1 MADDTPTPEEI
12 AAKEAMAKANER
24 LAASLREV
32 NAAYTT
38 KNIDNVKKSQQEYAA
53 SVAAAQKA
61 SGKQNVETKEQI
73 EVFKRSQRQL
83 DVINSAMKIGKKSTD
98 LFGDASARLAKTLLQ
113 MGASAAPLAIALG
126 RGGLSGAFDELGKP
140 LRDIEIAA
148 VRTFGALDTESAKL
162 FVEGQKRLRIMIDD
176 QATGQMAV
184 DSRLKTLALDPVKA
198 QKQIVD
204 EQQKLQT
211 QVGQNLDRFK
221 GEITDPEV
229 ILNLRG
235 LREALGLTAD
245 ESAVFANRAAAFG
258 TSIQG
263 QFVVAASA
271 AQKFAKSSGVDFKI
285 IAKGQND
292 LRKNTRAF
300 ATFSEEQLARVA
312 AASAKT
318 GVALATM
325 GGGLVDSFDD
335 FDSAAEKA
343 AMLGQSFGISID
355 AFELFA
361 TEDPTERLQM
371 IQEAASRAGVD
382 IANMGRRELNYL
394 SELTGMGVEDTMK
407 ALGQGGLEVA
417 AEVAG
422 IDKAGDLQAQL
433 VAAQQ
438 ASNQSTQALTAQMA
452 KLIPVFQESGEDIR
466 AGLTERGLR
475 AMTGQSGE
483 LREAQGQFTRDAIT
497 GGTTAMLA
505 GRPGGLMGLQQG
517 FMTDPAV
524 TDMMSSA
531 NTGFMRQA
539 PGLLDKG
546 LEFSKD
552 TFSALKDPQ
561 FREGVVSDAI
571 KAVQSTREKAQKA
584 AQMLKALKAAGGTK
598 EQLEK
603 LRESFGGK
611 IPSIPGLGSLEGDVE
626 ADTNAALKAGQAGTA
641 TQGPINLVV
650 NVSLPVDGDA
660 IASAAYTGQI
670 RPGVTGEQALQAAA
684 ANENPA
690 NE

>member
-1 MADDTPTPEEI
+1 MADTPEELRALEEATNALAQAQRELRASYTAEDI
-12 AAKEAMAKANER
+12 EKLKKAIKEGAEARN
-24 LAASLREV
+24 
-32 NAAYTT
+32 
-38 KNIDNVKKSQQEYAA
+38 
-53 SVAAAQKA
+53 AAAQ
-61 SGKQNVETKEQI
+61 
-73 EVFKRSQRQL
+73 SQ
-83 DVINSAMKIGKKSTD
+83 KK
-98 LFGDASARLAKTLLQ
+98 DASQYKKLNKEMAEATRLLDSLPKTMKKAKTAADGLNISMSGFADVAKDLGAAGLPLLR
-113 MGASAAPLAIALG
+113 ASTLG
-126 RGGLSGAFDELGKP
+126 LVGAFDKFSAP
-140 LRDIEIAA
+140 LRDIEINAIK
-148 VRTFGALDTESAKL
+148 TFGSLDTESAKL
-162 FVEGQKRLRIMIDD
+162 FVEGQKRLRVMVED

-184 DSRLKTLALDPVKA
+184 DARLKTLALDPVKA
-198 QKQIVD
+198 QQQILE
-204 EQQKLQT
+204 EQQKLQG

-235 LREALGLTAD
+235 LRNALGLTAD

-263 QFVVAASA
+263 QFVVAANA

-285 IAKGQND
+285 IAKGQNE

-318 GVALATM
+318 GISLSTM

-417 AEVAG
+417 KEVAG

-433 VAAQQ
+433 VVAQR
-438 ASNQSTQALTAQMA
+438 ATNQSTQALTEQMA
-452 KLIPVFQESGEDIR
+452 KLIPVIAESGKDLVGGFNERKLRLITLQS
-466 AGLTERGLR
+466 AEMTEAIGENLR
-475 AMTGQSGE
+475 NFIDGGAKAARTG
-483 LREAQGQFTRDAIT
+483 T
-497 GGTTAMLA
+497 
-505 GRPGGLMGLQQG
+505 PGGVLGVVG
-517 FMTDPAV
+517 KASSDPRIKDA
-524 TDMMSSA
+524 MSAA
-531 NTGFMRQA
+531 NTGFVRQA
-539 PGLLDKG
+539 DRFVDKGIGAANQATEAMMDPEVRKGMASDAMALAARVAKSAKDKADKAAALGAAVKDKLDKLDKLG
-546 LEFSKD
+546 
-552 TFSALKDPQ
+552 
-561 FREGVVSDAI
+561 
-571 KAVQSTREKAQKA
+571 
-584 AQMLKALKAAGGTK
+584 
-598 EQLEK
+598 K
-603 LRESFGGK
+603 LRR
-611 IPSIPGLGSLEGDVE
+611 GLTGNKTADQGSMDE
-626 ADTNAALKAGQAGTA
+626 AEVTATGDTNAALRGGRAATA

-690 NE
+690 GQ